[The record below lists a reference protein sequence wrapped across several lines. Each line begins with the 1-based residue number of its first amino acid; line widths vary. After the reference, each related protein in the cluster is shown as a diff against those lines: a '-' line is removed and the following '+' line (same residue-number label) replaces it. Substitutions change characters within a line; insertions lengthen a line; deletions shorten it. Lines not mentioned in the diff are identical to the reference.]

1 MAGQVLY
8 RKWRPQRFEEIIGQE
23 HVTRTLQRALAAG
36 RIAHAYLF
44 AGPRG
49 TGKTS
54 TARILAKAVNC
65 TGGPP
70 LPCNTCPTCLAI
82 NEGRAV
88 DLVEIDGASNRGI
101 DEIRDL
107 REKVRFAP
115 SEARYKV
122 YIIDESHMLTTEAF
136 NALLKTLEEPP
147 PHVIFVLATTEP
159 HRIPP
164 TVLSRCQRFDFRRV
178 RVADIVRRLED
189 IVRAEG
195 LQATRPALE
204 LIARSAT
211 GSVRDAESL
220 LDQLLVYGR
229 EGTLDVDEVQTL
241 LGMHG
246 SEQVPLLVDALIAGD
261 LSAALHLLQ
270 RLVDD
275 GVDLRQFN
283 RELVGYLRGLL
294 FLAVTQD
301 GADLLDV
308 TYETLSEMRLRVQ
321 RTTASH
327 LADWVRRFSLLDA
340 DLKAGW
346 YGQLPFELALVE
358 ATLASTGPA
367 RRGEETPARPAVPV
381 ARGSRHDA
389 RSPGGVIP
397 SVQTSPLG
405 SGRAR
410 EDEPRRHTDEVSSPL
425 PQPPLTGPASSP
437 QATEGGEES
446 LTLEQVLRVWPEVVE
461 SIRPVN
467 PSVQALLHGYS
478 CQPISV
484 EGRVVVLGFRYEFH
498 KGKIEEV
505 RNRRIVEQALS
516 RVLHGNY
523 GIRCVLS
530 ENSRS
535 PSGRRNGERQGQEN
549 PRIRAAANIFNARIL
564 GTTREA
570 QVLAP
575 GGQRAAPPQ
584 DDKEVEDAAG
594 L

>member
-1 MAGQVLY
+1 MTGQVLY

-70 LPCNTCPTCLAI
+70 LPCNTCPTCLAV

-88 DLVEIDGASNRGI
+88 DLIELDGASNRGI
-101 DEIRDL
+101 DEVRDL

-122 YIIDESHMLTTEAF
+122 YIIDESHMLTNEAF

-159 HRIPP
+159 HRLPP
-164 TVLSRCQRFDFRRV
+164 TILSRCQRFDFRRI
-178 RVADIVRRLED
+178 RTADIVRRLEE

-204 LIARSAT
+204 LIARSAA

-220 LDQLLVYGR
+220 LDQLQVYGR
-229 EGTLDVDEVQTL
+229 EGVLDVEQVQDL
-241 LGMHG
+241 LGMRG
-246 SEQVPLLVDALIAGD
+246 SEQVPRLVDALIGGD
-261 LSAALHLLQ
+261 LPAALRLLQ
-270 RLVDD
+270 SLVDD

-294 FLAVTQD
+294 FLAVAQD

-308 TYETLSEMRLRVQ
+308 TGETLSEMRLRAE
-321 RTTASH
+321 RTTVAH
-327 LADWVRRFSLLDA
+327 LAGWIRRFSLLDA
-340 DLKAGW
+340 DLRTL

-358 ATLASTGPA
+358 ALLPASSPSP
-367 RRGEETPARPAVPV
+367 RGMEPPARPAVSP
-381 ARGSRHDA
+381 RPA
-389 RSPGGVIP
+389 RSPHPIGP
-397 SVQTSPLG
+397 SEEKTASPQ
-405 SGRAR
+405 AR
-410 EDEPRRHTDEVSSPL
+410 
-425 PQPPLTGPASSP
+425 GPASERPGTGGSGSAPDAGGSRAAPMGGSP
-437 QATEGGEES
+437 TAPTGGSPAAPTSPPQPAEGGI
-446 LTLEQVLRVWPEVVE
+446 TLEEVLQVWPEVVE
-461 SIRPVN
+461 SIRPVD

-478 CQPISV
+478 CRPVAV

-516 RVLHGNY
+516 RVLRGSY

-530 ENSRS
+530 ESGSRPADS
-535 PSGRRNGERQGQEN
+535 RKQVN
-549 PRIRAAANIFNARIL
+549 PRVRAAANIFNARIVETL
-564 GTTREA
+564 
-570 QVLAP
+570 P
-575 GGQRAAPPQ
+575 GEDGQ
-584 DDKEVEDAAG
+584 EVEDASG

>member
-23 HVTRTLQRALAAG
+23 HVTRTLQRALASG

-88 DLVEIDGASNRGI
+88 DLIEIDGASNRGI

-211 GSVRDAESL
+211 GSIRDAESL

-229 EGTLDVDEVQTL
+229 EGTLDVAEVQAL
-241 LGMHG
+241 LGMRG
-246 SEQVPLLVDALIAGD
+246 GEQVPLLVDALIAGD
-261 LSAALHLLQ
+261 LPAALRLLQ

-308 TYETLSEMRLRVQ
+308 TEEMLSEMRLRVQ
-321 RTTASH
+321 RTTASR
-327 LADWVRRFSLLDA
+327 LADWVRRFSTLDA

-358 ATLASTGPA
+358 ATLSAGPARRSEETPTRPADRGVGAGSIPARTGGATPSLQPFPPGSGQVREAEPRRTMGERPSPPPSPSTGPA
-367 RRGEETPARPAVPV
+367 FSPPV
-381 ARGSRHDA
+381 
-389 RSPGGVIP
+389 
-397 SVQTSPLG
+397 
-405 SGRAR
+405 
-410 EDEPRRHTDEVSSPL
+410 E
-425 PQPPLTGPASSP
+425 
-437 QATEGGEES
+437 EGGRET
-446 LTLEQVLRVWPEVVE
+446 LTLEEVLQVWPEVVE

-478 CQPISV
+478 CQPVAV

-516 RVLHGNY
+516 KALHGSY

-530 ENSRS
+530 ESAGR
-535 PSGRRNGERQGQEN
+535 PAEGRRSRERQQVQEN
-549 PRIRAAANIFNARIL
+549 PRIRAAANIFNARIV
-564 GTTREA
+564 GTLHEA
-570 QVLAP
+570 PSQGA
-575 GGQRAAPPQ
+575 QRTTPPEEGSE
-584 DDKEVEDAAG
+584 EVEDASG

>member
-23 HVTRTLQRALAAG
+23 HITRTLQRALASG

-82 NEGRAV
+82 SEGRAV
-88 DLVEIDGASNRGI
+88 DLIEIDGASNRGI

-178 RVADIVRRLED
+178 RTSDIVRRLED

-211 GSVRDAESL
+211 GSMRDAESL

-229 EGTLDVDEVQTL
+229 EGTLDETAVQAL
-241 LGMHG
+241 LGMRG
-246 SEQVPLLVDALIAGD
+246 SEQVPALVDALIAGD
-261 LSAALHLLQ
+261 LPAALRLLQ

-275 GVDLRQFN
+275 GVDLRQLN

-308 TYETLSEMRLRVQ
+308 TGETLSEMRLQAQ
-321 RTTASH
+321 RTTVAR
-327 LADWVRRFSLLDA
+327 LVDWVRRFSLLDA

-358 ATLASTGPA
+358 ATLPA
-367 RRGEETPARPAVPV
+367 AEPARPLES
-381 ARGSRHDA
+381 RGTTPPP
-389 RSPGGVIP
+389 SPRPGPGRPPGPERRPDVVSP
-397 SVQTSPLG
+397 SPPPPSGATSP
-405 SGRAR
+405 
-410 EDEPRRHTDEVSSPL
+410 
-425 PQPPLTGPASSP
+425 PPAEERT
-437 QATEGGEES
+437 GGE
-446 LTLEQVLRVWPEVVE
+446 LTLEEVLRVWPEVVE

-478 CQPISV
+478 CQPIAV
-484 EGRVVVLGFRYEFH
+484 EGRVVVLGFRFEFH

-516 RVLHGNY
+516 KALHGNY

-530 ENSRS
+530 AGASGSDARASGRPAE
-535 PSGRRNGERQGQEN
+535 GRRNRERDQIQEN
-549 PRIRAAANIFNARIL
+549 PRIRAAANIFNARIV
-564 GTTREA
+564 GVQHTASSE
-570 QVLAP
+570 
-575 GGQRAAPPQ
+575 
-584 DDKEVEDAAG
+584 EDG
-594 L
+594 SGS